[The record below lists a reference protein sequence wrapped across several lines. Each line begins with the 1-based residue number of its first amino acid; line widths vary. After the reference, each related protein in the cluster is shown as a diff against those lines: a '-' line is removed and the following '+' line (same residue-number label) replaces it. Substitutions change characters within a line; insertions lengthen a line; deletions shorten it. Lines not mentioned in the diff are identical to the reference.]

1 VWFVG
6 LEAELITSGGVSI
19 RVMSRPQAITP
30 MAFNNATVTM
40 FRRILF
46 MILLKS
52 RSNRNEDADKEIGW
66 PNDVGPAD
74 FP

>member
-1 VWFVG
+1 
-6 LEAELITSGGVSI
+6 
-19 RVMSRPQAITP
+19 MSRPQAIAP